1 MQKYFTQKYY
11 SGKRKDTSSKTKALL
26 ALAWVSVLWGTTWL
40 ASKEGVRHMPALQM
54 AGIRQSITG
63 IIYVLFF
70 IIKKQPFPKGKQW
83 LVILILSFL
92 NFMIG
97 NGLST
102 WGVKYI
108 SSGLGSIISAIF
120 PLWLVIIMMF
130 AGKRLPL
137 KALAGLLLGFGGIC
151 IIFYEHLKDLLN
163 ADFRFG
169 IFISIIATIGWAFGT
184 LFTKQQ
190 ASNFNPYFSLG
201 FQMLISG
208 ITFSIISYAS
218 GNVISISQ
226 IPAASWWSIAYLV
239 VFGSGITFI
248 AYVYS
253 LQHLPAALASVYA
266 YVNPVIAVL
275 LGAAILHEKLSILIA
290 AGGII
295 TFTGVYLINNS
306 LNKKIILTPEK
317 IKK

>member
-1 MQKYFTQKYY
+1 
-11 SGKRKDTSSKTKALL
+11 
-26 ALAWVSVLWGTTWL
+26 
-40 ASKEGVRHMPALQM
+40 
-54 AGIRQSITG
+54 
-63 IIYVLFF
+63 
-70 IIKKQPFPKGKQW
+70 
-83 LVILILSFL
+83 
-92 NFMIG
+92 
-97 NGLST
+97 
-102 WGVKYI
+102 
-108 SSGLGSIISAIF
+108 
-120 PLWLVIIMMF
+120 MF